1 MSNKQLA
8 YHSFRLAMGIS
19 ILIHGAVRIPRLT
32 QVAEGISTEFA
43 DTLLQGAPS
52 LIVGYFIP
60 IAELLVGIGILIGW
74 KVIRY
79 ALAAGIAL
87 MGILMIGTCLIENW
101 AALPSQII
109 HAIAFY
115 ILLMNSLTWQPRRKE
130 Y

>member
-1 MSNKQLA
+1 MSNKKLA

-19 ILIHGAVRIPRLT
+19 ILIHGAVRIPKLT
-32 QVAEGISTEFA
+32 QVADGISAEFA
-43 DTLLQGAPS
+43 DTLLQGTPS
-52 LIVGYFIP
+52 LIAGYFIP
-60 IAELLVGIGILIGW
+60 LAELLVGIGILIGW

-115 ILLMNSLTWQPRRKE
+115 LLLMSSLTWQPRQKD